1 MELRSRTLPEPNKVM
16 KKARKSHQSTCP
28 YPGASQSDR
37 ITRRHNAGKLTL
49 KGVEETQTTEN
60 GVGNHQTDPL
70 ESSSCRS
77 LVERPPIVSTFDCD
91 WHLPKMVCV
100 ESGLAWVRT
109 GVGKVELVDKQG
121 SAREKVETDFVF
133 EDMDVTND
141 GKILFTRHDEKCIM
155 VGSPDVSTEI
165 LFTTAME
172 PRGICCLN
180 NKEILI
186 TFHEEGRV
194 LIYNKNGEITREL
207 DQHLFKYPFR
217 AFINKVSRECYIID
231 SIGKLLI
238 FDENFELKL
247 VYTGTQEEPFIS
259 GSGVPPFGPAGVSSD
274 NFGNIFVTNYSNYR
288 VHILDHDCQTNRY
301 LVTFGDT
308 DDNPFGV
315 SVDNEGHVW
324 TGSRVTLGV
333 GRIRVYKYLT

>member
-1 MELRSRTLPEPNKVM
+1 MELRSRKISRINTIKSRNI
-16 KKARKSHQSTCP
+16 RKSAFKKP
-28 YPGASQSDR
+28 AASSYDQT
-37 ITRRHNAGKLTL
+37 TRRQNTDKLTINRL
-49 KGVEETQTTEN
+49 QENPVTGN

-70 ESSSCRS
+70 KSSSCRS
-77 LVERPPIVSTFDCD
+77 LVECPPIVSTFDCD
-91 WHLPKMVCV
+91 WHLPKIVCV

-109 GVGKVELVDKQG
+109 GVGKVELVDRQG

-155 VGSPDVSTEI
+155 VGSPEMRTEI
-165 LFTTAME
+165 LFTTDME
-172 PRGICCLN
+172 PRGICSLN
-180 NKEILI
+180 NEEILI

-207 DQHLFKYPFR
+207 DKHLFKYPFR
-217 AFINKVSRECYIID
+217 AFINKVSQECYIID

-238 FDENFELKL
+238 FDDNLELKL

-259 GSGVPPFGPAGVSSD
+259 GSGVPPFGPGGVSSD

-288 VHILDHDCQTNRY
+288 VHILDQDCRTNRY
-301 LVTFGDT
+301 LVSFGDT